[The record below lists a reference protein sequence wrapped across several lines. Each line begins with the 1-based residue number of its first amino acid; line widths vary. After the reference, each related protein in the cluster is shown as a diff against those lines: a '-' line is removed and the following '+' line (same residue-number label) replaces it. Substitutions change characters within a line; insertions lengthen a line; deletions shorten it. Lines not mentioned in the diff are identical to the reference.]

1 MRCSEQRGMRSCL
14 AMLPRCSPLAGLRPG
29 LALICHSS
37 WRPAFLK
44 GVVERLEALAKRDD
58 FVRHHRR
65 IDACNQHARNPVG
78 DLLHLRR
85 LHPQAGDLDRPDAQ
99 ATRAVPVRGL
109 VAWQQILI
117 GLTQLRA
124 CAPTWL
130 AQTQPIAPWV
140 QPETAVW
147 PVE

>member
-1 MRCSEQRGMRSCL
+1 MQRASAAAEAQDVSRQPINAVFFQCL
-14 AMLPRCSPLAGLRPG
+14 LTASIMLKQIIHEPPVWSQGVHIMVDRHAAERI
-29 LALICHSS
+29 AN
-37 WRPAFLK
+37 AFLNSPHWNQT
-44 GVVERLEALAKRDD
+44 DD
-58 FVRHHRR
+58 HFV
-65 IDACNQHARNPVG
+65 I
-78 DLLHLRR
+78 
-85 LHPQAGDLDRPDAQ
+85 
-99 ATRAVPVRGL
+99 
-109 VAWQQILI
+109 II